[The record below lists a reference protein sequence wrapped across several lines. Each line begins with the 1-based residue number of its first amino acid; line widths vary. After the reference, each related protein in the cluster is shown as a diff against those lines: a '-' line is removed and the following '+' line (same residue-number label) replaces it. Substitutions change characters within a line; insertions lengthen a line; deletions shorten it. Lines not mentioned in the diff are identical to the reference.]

1 MLIRLWA
8 NRYKFLGSG
17 KSYTIVGSEH
27 NPGVIPLLVKELFS
41 QIEKNKSNP
50 KLNSSYKVEITM
62 IEIYNE
68 NIRNLL
74 AINEE
79 KRKEIHEIKEGLEG
93 IYVSGVDKIVVNS
106 YQEIRQIYEK
116 GNQNRTIA
124 ATKMNQTS
132 SRAHTIFTIRLT
144 TTEYVL
150 LI

>member
-1 MLIRLWA
+1 
-8 NRYKFLGSG
+8 
-17 KSYTIVGSEH
+17 
-27 NPGVIPLLVKELFS
+27 
-41 QIEKNKSNP
+41 
-50 KLNSSYKVEITM
+50 M